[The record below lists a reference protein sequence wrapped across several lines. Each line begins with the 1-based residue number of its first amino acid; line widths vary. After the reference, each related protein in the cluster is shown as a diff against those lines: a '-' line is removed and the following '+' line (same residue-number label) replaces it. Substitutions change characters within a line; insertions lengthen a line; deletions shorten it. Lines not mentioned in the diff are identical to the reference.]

1 MHSWTL
7 LFAST
12 IMLGCVT
19 SLAFAVWFFNR
30 RIPGLPAWIGAFS
43 CGFLASLNYMTRPH
57 LQETFAV
64 VSITVLTL
72 GTAYFNLHACRQH
85 LGLHIWR
92 LRLGT
97 LALITAGLLVW
108 SIDVLRANLPLR
120 FVLLSL
126 ISGGMFLYAGW
137 LLIRAGRGGQTFR
150 NLFGWTCIV
159 HGVFQV
165 LRPVLLLWN
174 AETPG
179 SYAETLD
186 RALPI
191 MIETLVAMQIMSFG
205 VLMLVNEHLRTELVR
220 LAQMD
225 PLTDVFNR
233 RSFLTLLDKA
243 VSQAQRHRASVPLLL
258 IDLDHFKTIN
268 DTHGH
273 FHGDSALRHFV
284 EVTQSVIRRQD
295 VLGRLGG
302 EEFAVFLPETGLAEA
317 GEVAERLREAV
328 AASVLEVQGRR
339 VPLTASI
346 GVAECREHAD
356 IEAALHRA
364 DEAMYRAKA
373 LGRNRVVLAPLAA

>member
-7 LFAST
+7 LLAST

-30 RIPGLPAWIGAFS
+30 RIPGLPAWIAAFA
-43 CGFLASLNYMTRPH
+43 CAFLSSLNYVVRPV
-57 LQETFAV
+57 LPSTMGY

-72 GTAYFNLHACRQH
+72 GTAYFNFHACRQH
-85 LGLHIWR
+85 LQLRIWR
-92 LRLGT
+92 LWHGAAA
-97 LALITAGLLVW
+97 LALAGLLVW
-108 SIDVLRANLPLR
+108 WIEELRTNLPLR
-120 FVLLSL
+120 FTLLSL
-126 ISGGMFLYAGW
+126 ITGGLSLYTGWVFLR
-137 LLIRAGRGGQTFR
+137 LGQKSQPFR
-150 NLFGWTCIV
+150 RLFGWVCTA
-159 HGVFQV
+159 HALFQMC
-165 LRPVLLLWN
+165 RPLILLSGESIPN
-174 AETPG
+174 SFAE
-179 SYAETLD
+179 SLD
-186 RALPI
+186 RAQPI
-191 MIETLVAMQIMSFG
+191 IIESLIAMQIMSFG
-205 VLMLVNEHLRTELVR
+205 VLMLVNEHLRSELVR

-243 VSQAQRHRASVPLLL
+243 VSQAQRHKASVPLLL

-273 FHGDSALRHFV
+273 FHGDNALRHFV
-284 EVTQSVIRRQD
+284 EVTQSVIRKQD

-317 GEVAERLREAV
+317 SDVAERLRVTLAQ
-328 AASVLEVQGRR
+328 SVLEVQGQR

-346 GVAECREHAD
+346 GVAACGNHAD

-364 DEAMYRAKA
+364 DAAMYRAKA
-373 LGRNRVVLAPLAA
+373 LGRNRVVLAPVAG

>member
-7 LFAST
+7 LLAST
-12 IMLGCVT
+12 IMLGCVNG
-19 SLAFAVWFFNR
+19 LAVAVWFFNR
-30 RIPGLPAWIGAFS
+30 HIPGLLAWIAAFS
-43 CGFLASLNYMTRPH
+43 CAFLASLNYLVRPH
-57 LQETFAV
+57 LQETFAL

-72 GTAYFNLHACRQH
+72 GTAYFNVHACRQH
-85 LGLHIWR
+85 LGLKIWR
-92 LRLGT
+92 LRYGT
-97 LALITAGLLVW
+97 VALLVAGVLVW
-108 SIDVLRANLPLR
+108 SVETLRTNLPLR
-120 FVLLSL
+120 FLLLSL
-126 ISGGMFLYAGW
+126 ISGGLFLYAGR
-137 LLIRAGRGGQTFR
+137 LLTRAGHHGQTFR
-150 NLFGWTCIV
+150 HLFGWTCTV
-159 HGVFQV
+159 HGLLQM

-174 AETPG
+174 TGAPG
-179 SYAETLD
+179 SYEEALD

-191 MIETLVAMQIMSFG
+191 MVETLVAMQIMSFG

-243 VSQAQRHRASVPLLL
+243 VSQAQRRRASVPLLL

-273 FHGDSALRHFV
+273 FQGDNALRHFV
-284 EVTQSVIRRQD
+284 EVTQSVIRHQD

-317 GEVAERLREAV
+317 ADVAERLREAV
-328 AASVLEVQGRR
+328 AASVLEVQGHRI
-339 VPLTASI
+339 PLTASI
-346 GVAECREHAD
+346 GVAECREHGD

-373 LGRNRVVLAPLAA
+373 QGRNRVVLAPVTA